1 MTKTLTDSGSQ
12 AQPNS
17 AKKIWKG
24 NPVNNSDIGYDS
36 EWDYVVPQGTTGPF
50 NPTTDEKKD

>member
-1 MTKTLTDSGSQ
+1 MTKTLTGSESQ

-24 NPVNNSDIGYDS
+24 NPMNNSDIGYDS
-36 EWDYVVPQGTTGPF
+36 EWDYVVPESTTGPF
-50 NPTTDEKKD
+50 NPVPTTNED

>member
-1 MTKTLTDSGSQ
+1 MTKKLTDYEYQ

-17 AKKIWKG
+17 PKWKG

-36 EWDYVVPQGTTGPF
+36 EWDYVVPESTTGPF
-50 NPTTDEKKD
+50 NPIKEKED

>member
-1 MTKTLTDSGSQ
+1 MTKTLTGSESQ

-24 NPVNNSDIGYDS
+24 NPVNNSDIGYDT

-50 NPTTDEKKD
+50 NPQETIKTN